1 MTGGAAC
8 ASRYFIAS
16 GAGVNVATM
25 LIYLKLRFGP
35 IAGGRIQFVHTEQ
48 CINITLTLT
57 GMATMDIRCVTW
69 LLFYL

>member
-1 MTGGAAC
+1 MTGNAAC

-16 GAGVNVATM
+16 EVGVNAATM
-25 LIYLKLRFGP
+25 RIYLKLRLGY
-35 IAGGRIQFVHTEQ
+35 IASGRIQFVHTEQ

-57 GMATMDIRCVTW
+57 GMAMMDIRCVTW

>member
-1 MTGGAAC
+1 
-8 ASRYFIAS
+8 
-16 GAGVNVATM
+16 M
-25 LIYLKLRFGP
+25 LIYIKLRFGL
-35 IAGGRIQFVHTEQ
+35 IARDRIQFVHTEQ